1 MRQTISKLPIGTYV
15 KYKIIAY
22 DYAENVAVDDN
33 AGEYYLYS
41 VIPEF

>member
-1 MRQTISKLPIGTYV
+1 MRQLFRNCPYV
-15 KYKIIAY
+15 KYKTIAY